1 MSRYTPPAGGSS
13 GSGSGLVPSNNLSD
27 LTNTS
32 TARTNLGLG
41 TAATQNTSAF
51 EAANNLP
58 IASSMMLNKSLNLS
72 DLSSPSTARTNL
84 GLTGMGT
91 YTSVPVASGGTGLT
105 SIAAN
110 YLIGGNSG
118 GTGFEAK
125 SLQAGPGIT
134 ITLSTGSVKWSSI
147 NTLSS
152 GNGQPYD
159 LSTSNQFYTIM
170 TSGGYVLSVSN
181 GTVGQV
187 FRIRLMQD
195 SVGNRTPSWW
205 STIKWPGGTAPTMSI
220 GVGKADWYTFIV
232 TGTNTYDGFT
242 AGQNF

>member
-1 MSRYTPPAGGSS
+1 MMLNKA
-13 GSGSGLVPSNNLSD
+13 NNLSD
-27 LTNTS
+27 VVNAG

-41 TAATQNTSAF
+41 TAAVQNTSAF
-51 EAANNLP
+51 EPAGVNSSLSGQVLKIANNL
-58 IASSMMLNKSLNLS
+58 S
-72 DLSSPSTARTNL
+72 DVNNQSTARTNL

-91 YTSVPVASGGTGLT
+91 YSVVPVASGGTGLT
-105 SIAAN
+105 SISAN

-125 SLQAGPGIT
+125 SLQAGPGMT

-147 NTLSS
+147 NTWTS

-159 LSTSNQFYTIM
+159 LSTSNQFYTVM
-170 TSGGYVLSVSN
+170 TSGGYVLSLSN
-181 GTVGQV
+181 GTTGQV
-187 FRIRLMQD
+187 FRIRLIQD
-195 SVGNRTPSWW
+195 SVGNRTPAFW
-205 STIKWPGGTAPTMSI
+205 STIKWPGGTAPTMSS
-220 GVGKADWYTFIV
+220 GVGKADWYTFVI